1 MGATSRYTAPK
12 ATIDPDRSKSWIKR
26 ATPVVMAH
34 KLQWF
39 SALIFSF
46 LGLIIQVWIPKILQ
60 NGITNS
66 LINKTQPLH
75 NYVELIAVLALF
87 TGVFGY
93 ISRTNLFKVAYAIEF
108 DLRNILY
115 EHFTRMSFPFYD
127 RVQSGQLISRANSDI
142 RSVQMYLT
150 FAPMIL
156 VQCSIALVAFAF
168 MLSISVPL
176 AFVAMASMPFIYIV
190 GIKMRKSLFPVSWLI
205 QSRLAEVATV
215 VDENVNGVRVVRSFA
230 AEQQQ
235 LGQLAKAA
243 DRVQWGYIKDADLR
257 ARFAP
262 LVQNLS
268 QVGLVL
274 VLLVGGWLVIHEHL
288 PVASIVSF
296 NLYLVMMQAPFMM
309 LGMLIMMGQ
318 RASASADRIYEII
331 DEKPTIVDRPDA
343 IDLVDCQGDVEFDD
357 VSFAYADD
365 SLLTK
370 PGGDDGPREI
380 LRNLNLHLH
389 PGETIALVG
398 RTGSGKSTVARV
410 LARFYDATGGT
421 VRVDGHDVRDLTLTS
436 LRANIGV
443 VLDEPFLFS
452 VSIRDNIAYGR
463 PDASME
469 EVMAAAEAAGAT
481 GFINRLADGYDTVV
495 GERGYT
501 LSGGQRQR
509 IAIARALLVN
519 PPILILDDATSA
531 IDVKVEQRIHSSL
544 RVLME
549 GRTTLIIAHRLSTIS
564 LADRVV
570 LLDNGRIVADGTHAE
585 LLASTPLYSEVLAQA
600 TSEEQAAAEA
610 AAGYRG
616 PRAGRRR
623 PRARGRGT
631 RAAGR
636 APRDRRR
643 GPRAREGCDLMFGGG
658 GVGPPMGGGG
668 APGSAQAGLPFGGI
682 PHELQAGVDLL
693 LDEEPERGEP
703 DVVFTQLPTAH
714 ESKKLT
720 LTSLLMEY
728 PGHVRAGRVLGGDD
742 RPVHP
747 ARPEPR
753 LLRHQPWPD
762 AAPLRLRRRGA
773 HGGAVPG
780 VDRRVGQ
787 RAVRA
792 GAGDGPPR
800 LVGHERPAHQGVPPP
815 AAALARLLHRG
826 EGGRRHEP
834 HDERHREPAAAA
846 AGRAG
851 PVRHSGP
858 DHGRHHGLPLR
869 HQRASWPPSPSSPC
883 CLPSSSC
890 RSGSSGPPSAATTR
904 CATASRSCWPTS
916 PRACRACAS

>member
-1 MGATSRYTAPK
+1 MSTTEDKLEGTPAEAHTAGTSPAATGAADSPETETLDGAPRLPLAAYVPMGATSRYAKPK
-12 ATIDPDRSKSWIKR
+12 ATIDPDRTKSWIKR

-34 KLQWF
+34 KVEWF

-60 NGITNS
+60 EGITNA

-87 TGVFGY
+87 TGAFGY
-93 ISRTNLFKVAYAIEF
+93 ISRNNLFKVAYAIEF

-156 VQCSIALVAFAF
+156 VQCSIAVVAFAF
-168 MLSISVPL
+168 M
-176 AFVAMASMPFIYIV
+176 PFIYLV

-257 ARFAP
+257 ARYAP

-274 VLLVGGWLVIHEHL
+274 VLLVGGWFVIHDHL

-343 IDLVDCQGDVEFDD
+343 LDLVNCQGDVEFDD

-365 SLLTK
+365 SLLSKTS
-370 PGGDDGPREI
+370 DDGPRQI
-380 LRNLNLHLH
+380 LRNLHLHLH

-398 RTGSGKSTVARV
+398 RTGCGKSTVARV

-463 PDASME
+463 PDASLE

-531 IDVKVEQRIHSSL
+531 IDVKVEQGIHASL

-570 LLDNGRIVADGTHAE
+570 LLDGGRIVADGTHAE

-600 TSEEQAAAEA
+600 ASEEEQAGET
-610 AAGYRG
+610 AAGAEDLG
-616 PRAGRRR
+616 LDTEILEPVGV
-623 PRARGRGT
+623 ARQ
-631 RAAGR
+631 
-636 APRDRRR
+636 PD
-643 GPRAREGCDLMFGGG
+643 D
-658 GVGPPMGGGG
+658 
-668 APGSAQAGLPFGGI
+668 GL
-682 PHELQAGVDLL
+682 LQTD
-693 LDEEPERGEP
+693 DEVLEPERGE
-703 DVVFTQLPTAH
+703 V
-714 ESKKLT
+714 
-720 LTSLLMEY
+720 
-728 PGHVRAGRVLGGDD
+728 
-742 RPVHP
+742 
-747 ARPEPR
+747 
-753 LLRHQPWPD
+753 
-762 AAPLRLRRRGA
+762 
-773 HGGAVPG
+773 
-780 VDRRVGQ
+780 
-787 RAVRA
+787 
-792 GAGDGPPR
+792 
-800 LVGHERPAHQGVPPP
+800 
-815 AAALARLLHRG
+815 
-826 EGGRRHEP
+826 
-834 HDERHREPAAAA
+834 
-846 AGRAG
+846 
-851 PVRHSGP
+851 
-858 DHGRHHGLPLR
+858 
-869 HQRASWPPSPSSPC
+869 
-883 CLPSSSC
+883 
-890 RSGSSGPPSAATTR
+890 
-904 CATASRSCWPTS
+904 
-916 PRACRACAS
+916 

>member
-1 MGATSRYTAPK
+1 MSKTEDRYGPSPGTQASDNQTAAGSEGGAPTLPLAAYVPMGATSRYTAPK
-12 ATIDPDRSKSWIKR
+12 ATVDPDRSKSWIGR
-26 ATPVVMAH
+26 AKPIVMAH
-34 KLQWF
+34 KVQFF

-60 NGITNS
+60 EGITNA

-75 NYVELIAVLALF
+75 GYVELIAVLGLF
-87 TGVFGY
+87 TGLFGY

-108 DLRNILY
+108 DLRNIIY

-156 VQCSIALVAFAF
+156 VQCSIAVVAFIF

-176 AFVAMASMPFIYIV
+176 AFVAMISMPFIYLV
-190 GIKMRKSLFPVSWLI
+190 GVKMRKSLFPVSWLI

-235 LGQLAKAA
+235 LGQLATAA

-268 QVGLVL
+268 QVGLVF
-274 VLLVGGWLVIHEHL
+274 VLLVGGWMVIYDHL

-318 RASASADRIYEII
+318 RASASAGRIYEIL
-331 DEKPTIVDRPDA
+331 DEQATIVDRPGA
-343 IDLVDCQGDVEFDD
+343 VDLVDSRGDVEFDG
-357 VSFAYADD
+357 VTFAYAAD
-365 SLLTK
+365 SLLSK
-370 PGGDDGPREI
+370 PGDDDDGHRDI
-380 LRNLNLHLH
+380 LRDFNLHMR

-463 PDASME
+463 PDATTE
-469 EVMAAAEAAGAT
+469 EVVAAAEAAGAS
-481 GFINRLADGYDTVV
+481 GFINRLSEGYDTVV

-509 IAIARALLVN
+509 IAIARALLIN

-570 LLDNGRIVADGTHAE
+570 LLDGGRIVADGTHAE

-600 TSEEQAAAEA
+600 AKEEQAAEEV
-610 AAGYRG
+610 AAGVV
-616 PRAGRRR
+616 
-623 PRARGRGT
+623 
-631 RAAGR
+631 
-636 APRDRRR
+636 
-643 GPRAREGCDLMFGGG
+643 EGL
-658 GVGPPMGGGG
+658 
-668 APGSAQAGLPFGGI
+668 GLDDMALEPD
-682 PHELQAGVDLL
+682 GVDL
-693 LDEEPERGEP
+693 EPEDGLLQTDDEVLEP
-703 DVVFTQLPTAH
+703 
-714 ESKKLT
+714 EK
-720 LTSLLMEY
+720 
-728 PGHVRAGRVLGGDD
+728 
-742 RPVHP
+742 
-747 ARPEPR
+747 
-753 LLRHQPWPD
+753 
-762 AAPLRLRRRGA
+762 GA
-773 HGGAVPG
+773 I
-780 VDRRVGQ
+780 
-787 RAVRA
+787 
-792 GAGDGPPR
+792 
-800 LVGHERPAHQGVPPP
+800 
-815 AAALARLLHRG
+815 
-826 EGGRRHEP
+826 
-834 HDERHREPAAAA
+834 
-846 AGRAG
+846 
-851 PVRHSGP
+851 
-858 DHGRHHGLPLR
+858 
-869 HQRASWPPSPSSPC
+869 
-883 CLPSSSC
+883 
-890 RSGSSGPPSAATTR
+890 
-904 CATASRSCWPTS
+904 
-916 PRACRACAS
+916 